1 MVIGIVGLFSL
12 IASLGLALGS
22 KATGP
27 RFFEFLFILGPS
39 ALATSALVP
48 SILAAVGDRVKEE
61 FRGASMGLYS
71 LMLSFG
77 IALGELLAGYAHSI
91 GGMPTIL
98 EGGALLFLVA
108 SVTSFVLLRRVR
120 RRQPMHS

>member
-1 MVIGIVGLFSL
+1 
-12 IASLGLALGS
+12 
-22 KATGP
+22 K
-27 RFFEFLFILGPS
+27 FFEYFYILGPS

-77 IALGELLAGYAHSI
+77 IALGEILAGYAHSI
-91 GGMPTIL
+91 GGLPTIL
-98 EGGALLFLVA
+98 EGGAALFVVA
-108 SVTSFVLLRRVR
+108 SVGSFVLLRRVKK
-120 RRQPMHS
+120 RQPMHS